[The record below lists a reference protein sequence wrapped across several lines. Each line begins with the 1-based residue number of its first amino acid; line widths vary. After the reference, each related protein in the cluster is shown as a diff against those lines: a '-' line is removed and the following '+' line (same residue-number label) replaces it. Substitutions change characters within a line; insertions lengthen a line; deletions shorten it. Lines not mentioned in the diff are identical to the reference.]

1 MELFTLQFW
10 TALFSIVVLDLVLA
24 GDNAVVIAMAAHRLP
39 AELKKKAIFVGT
51 AGAVIIRIIMTL
63 LAVYLLSIPYL
74 QALGGLLLLPIAIK
88 LLAPAK
94 KGHVEEANSFAEA
107 VKTIIVADAAMG
119 IDNVLGVAGAA
130 HGDFLLVVIGLLIS
144 VPIVVGSSQLIGKLL
159 DNWPVL
165 IYLGAVILGWTGGSM
180 LIQDGRIGPV
190 IVELL
195 GSTASI
201 IIPAILAVGVC
212 VIGYSKKKQVQTD

>member
-1 MELFTLQFW
+1 MTIMTLDFW
-10 TALFSIVVLDLVLA
+10 TALFSIVILDLVLA

-39 AELKKKAIFVGT
+39 DELKKKAVLVGT

-94 KGHVEEANSFAEA
+94 EGHVEEADNFAGA

-119 IDNVLGVAGAA
+119 IDNVLAVAGAA
-130 HGDFLLVVIGLLIS
+130 HGSFLLVVIGLVIS
-144 VPIVVGSSQLIGKLL
+144 VPIVVGSSQIIGKLL
-159 DNWPVL
+159 YNWPVL
-165 IYLGAVILGWTGGSM
+165 IYLGAGILGWTGGSM
-180 LIQDGRIGPV
+180 LVHDASIGPV
-190 IVELL
+190 IEGTL
-195 GSTASI
+195 GSMASI
-201 IIPAILAVGVC
+201 IIPAVLAVGVC
-212 VIGYSKKKQVQTD
+212 IIGYSKKKQVQPE

>member
-94 KGHVEEANSFAEA
+94 EGHVEEANSFAEA

-165 IYLGAVILGWTGGSM
+165 IYLGAGILGWTGGSM
-180 LIQDGRIGPV
+180 LVQDGRIGPV
-190 IVELL
+190 IESAL
-195 GSTASI
+195 GSMASI
-201 IIPAILAVGVC
+201 IINRLSAKG
-212 VIGYSKKKQVQTD
+212 TN

>member
-1 MELFTLQFW
+1 MTIMTLDFW
-10 TALFSIVVLDLVLA
+10 TALFSIVILDLVLA

-39 AELKKKAIFVGT
+39 DELKKKAVLVGT

-94 KGHVEEANSFAEA
+94 EGHVEEANSFAEA

-119 IDNVLGVAGAA
+119 IDNVLAVAGAA
-130 HGDFLLVVIGLLIS
+130 HGSFLLVVIGLLIS

-165 IYLGAVILGWTGGSM
+165 IYLGAGILGWTGGSM

-212 VIGYSKKKQVQTD
+212 VIGYSKKKQVQPD

>member
-1 MELFTLQFW
+1 MTIMTLDFW
-10 TALFSIVVLDLVLA
+10 TALFSIVILDLVLA

-39 AELKKKAIFVGT
+39 DELKKKAVLVGT

-94 KGHVEEANSFAEA
+94 EGHVEEADNFAGA

-119 IDNVLGVAGAA
+119 IDNVLAVAGAA
-130 HGDFLLVVIGLLIS
+130 HGSFLLVVIGLVIS
-144 VPIVVGSSQLIGKLL
+144 VPIVVGSSQIIGKLL

-165 IYLGAVILGWTGGSM
+165 IYLGAGILGWTGGSM
-180 LIQDGRIGPV
+180 LVHDASIGHV
-190 IVELL
+190 IEGAL
-195 GSTASI
+195 GSMASI
-201 IIPAILAVGVC
+201 IIPAVLAVGVC
-212 VIGYSKKKQVQTD
+212 IIGYSKKKQVQPE

>member
-165 IYLGAVILGWTGGSM
+165 IYLGAGILGWTGGSM

-212 VIGYSKKKQVQTD
+212 VIGYSKKKQVQPD

>member
-1 MELFTLQFW
+1 MELFTMQFW
-10 TALFSIVVLDLVLA
+10 AALFSIVVLDLVLA

-39 AELKKKAIFVGT
+39 DELRKKAVLVGT
-51 AGAVIIRIIMTL
+51 GGAVVIRIIMTL

-94 KGHVEEANSFAEA
+94 EGHVEEADNFVGA

-119 IDNVLGVAGAA
+119 IDNVLAVAGAA
-130 HGDFLLVVIGLLIS
+130 HGSFLLVVIGLIIS

-159 DNWPVL
+159 DNWPIL
-165 IYLGAVILGWTGGSM
+165 IYLGAAILGWTGGTM
-180 LIQDGRIGPV
+180 
-190 IVELL
+190 IVHD
-195 GSTASI
+195 ASI
-201 IIPAILAVGVC
+201 GQLISTVAGDIAEIAVPTVLAVGVC
-212 VIGYSKKKQVQTD
+212 VIGYMRK

>member
-39 AELKKKAIFVGT
+39 DELKKKAIFVGT

-165 IYLGAVILGWTGGSM
+165 IYLGAGILGWTGGSM

-212 VIGYSKKKQVQTD
+212 VIGYSKKKQVQPD